1 MFLNGNAQVF
11 WDRPACRLRASWSN
25 LLSIVAQA
33 FIENEA
39 TVDEMLHIRIQWAR
53 HAVLALDASHK
64 LECLIQLSG

>member
-1 MFLNGNAQVF
+1 MGTLNKMFLNGNAQVF

-39 TVDEMLHIRIQWAR
+39 TVDE
-53 HAVLALDASHK
+53 DASHK
-64 LECLIQLSG
+64 LECLIQLRG

>member
-1 MFLNGNAQVF
+1 MGTLNKIFLNGNAQVF

-39 TVDEMLHIRIQWAR
+39 TVDE
-53 HAVLALDASHK
+53 DASHSDSVGSS
-64 LECLIQLSG
+64 CCASTGCIP